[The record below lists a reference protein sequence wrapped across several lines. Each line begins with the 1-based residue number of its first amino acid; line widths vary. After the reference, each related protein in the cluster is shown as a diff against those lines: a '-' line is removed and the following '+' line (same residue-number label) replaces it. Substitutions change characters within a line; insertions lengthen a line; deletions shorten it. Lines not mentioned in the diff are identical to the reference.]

1 MRKTEMNTTSM
12 KSNSTLET
20 VHKPKIK
27 IEYGDDYKFVQ
38 DVVSSNNLHTVCE
51 EARCPNMFEC
61 WGRGTCLLYT
71 SPSPRD

>member
-1 MRKTEMNTTSM
+1 MRSREMNTTSM
-12 KSNSTLET
+12 KSNPTLET

-51 EARCPNMFEC
+51 RLSTNLLIHKHKCTQTRPN
-61 WGRGTCLLYT
+61 
-71 SPSPRD
+71 